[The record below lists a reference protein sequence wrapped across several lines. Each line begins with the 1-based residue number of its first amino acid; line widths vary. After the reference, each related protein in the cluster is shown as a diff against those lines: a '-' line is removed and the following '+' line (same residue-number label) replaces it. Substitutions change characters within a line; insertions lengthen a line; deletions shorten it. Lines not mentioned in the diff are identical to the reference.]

1 MIRVPWNKYETAILF
16 EASLQVIRD
25 KIKKKE
31 CIQQVSKTL
40 RQMAINQGIQIDD
53 LYRNINGIAM
63 QMTIMISIIEDKKS
77 SLHSSPKIFN
87 EMVNIYINDKLLF
100 HQILN
105 EAKVKA
111 SMITSNE
118 YNKIIKGDKE
128 MKDSAKNKFYTWLS
142 GEIPASQ
149 VSDYF
154 LIYQEI
160 NNICLR
166 KLMVGRLFDICEVV
180 LLNKIKNNIID
191 EAYSNKTKIEK
202 ALTLYEKYIKNH
214 YDNIK
219 SLQITQSDHADD
231 FELKKDI
238 KHKYIEYLRETE
250 MKTKSTTNLV
260 MSNTTGKVIN
270 SEVTKKNDSLE
281 IQANDY
287 VLDFTNIG
295 NLSYTRPTFFK
306 ILGVD
311 HANVHNWTILYVMII
326 SILYEKCSTI
336 IKALKSSKPSSG
348 KSDISDKY
356 GSHLMTAPRQF
367 APDLYVETNFSATD
381 ICKKISKLLNT
392 CNISYDDVEIHY
404 VKKSKNN
411 FCQSS
416 STRPRLQIT
425 NFEISRYENV
435 DFTQYYEILKAKFS
449 RGFRLNDNL
458 DVKKFRKYWNELCN
472 EENTLSNECIW
483 NYISHITIAYGKMSY
498 LPEMMIDE
506 ETKTKLINYIEETFS
521 NGKTAIYYEALYQT
535 FRDELDKGRIN
546 NAEMLKTYLKYTT
559 KNKYFLQK
567 TYIAIDSKAKV
578 DPTDEVRR
586 FLKSY
591 EMPMTTENIIKGLP
605 HLDKDKITF
614 ALSGNNSYEFVRNQK
629 GEYFH
634 ADIIE
639 FTDSEIARIEQ
650 WISDSITQNEYMSGK
665 ELTSLIDRYLPEIHE
680 QYTFL
685 TELGLR
691 DTIAYKLRGKFSFKS
706 KIISKY
712 GEDLNMDKVFT
723 HFGKNHTPF
732 SMEQLNA
739 LKDELGTTIYFD
751 SLYRYAMRVSKNEF
765 VSRDYADFDISAT
778 DDVIGQLCTGD
789 FISLKEVTLFGG
801 FPSCGYTWNSYLL
814 EYYVMYFSE
823 KFKLLHTNFN
833 MNSSVGAIVKKNAE
847 IETFDNVLVKALAES
862 SIALT
867 TDDALNYLCES
878 GLLARR
884 NYSTIDNIVSRAKTY
899 RAKKGE

>member
-1 MIRVPWNKYETAILF
+1 MIRVPWNKYETAILL
-16 EASLQVIRD
+16 EASLRVIRD
-25 KIKKKE
+25 KTKKKE
-31 CIQQVSKTL
+31 CIKQVSEAL
-40 RQMAINQGIQIDD
+40 RQMAINQGVQIDD
-53 LYRNINGIAM
+53 LYRNINGITM
-63 QMTIMISIIEDKKS
+63 QMTIMISVIERTKS
-77 SLHSSPKIFN
+77 PLHGSPKIFN
-87 EMVNIYINDKLLF
+87 EVVDIYESDKILF

-118 YNKIIKGDKE
+118 YDKIIKGDKE
-128 MKDSAKNKFYTWLS
+128 MKDSAENKFYIWLS
-142 GEIPASQ
+142 GKIPASQ
-149 VSDYF
+149 VSDYY

-160 NNICLR
+160 NDICLQ
-166 KLMVGRLFDICEVV
+166 KLMVGRLFDIFEVV
-180 LLNKIKNNIID
+180 LLNKIKNNIIN
-191 EAYSNKTKIEK
+191 EACSNKAKIEK
-202 ALTLYEKYIKNH
+202 ALTLYAKYIESQ

-219 SLQITQSDHADD
+219 KEQTTQSDPADD
-231 FELKKDI
+231 FELKKGI
-238 KHKYIEYLRETE
+238 RHKYIEYLRKTE
-250 MKTKSTTNLV
+250 KESIIVSYIADIDKCSKIAYECKYNKKSSLYLVESSSKLKSILELLEKNKSFIEYNNQKGHRPYNAIVCLILCLNESVMETKSTINLV
-260 MSNTTGKVIN
+260 MQNTTGKVIN
-270 SEVTKKNDSLE
+270 SEVTE
-281 IQANDY
+281 
-287 VLDFTNIG
+287 
-295 NLSYTRPTFFK
+295 
-306 ILGVD
+306 
-311 HANVHNWTILYVMII
+311 
-326 SILYEKCSTI
+326 
-336 IKALKSSKPSSG
+336 
-348 KSDISDKY
+348 
-356 GSHLMTAPRQF
+356 
-367 APDLYVETNFSATD
+367 
-381 ICKKISKLLNT
+381 
-392 CNISYDDVEIHY
+392 
-404 VKKSKNN
+404 KSKNN
-411 FCQSS
+411 SHQVSS
-416 STRPRLQIT
+416 SHSHLQTI
-425 NFEISRYENV
+425 NPEINRYENI
-435 DFTQYYEILKAKFS
+435 DFTLYYEILKVKFP
-449 RGFRLNDNL
+449 RGFRLNDKL
-458 DVKKFRKYWNELCN
+458 DIKKFRKYWNELCN
-472 EENTLSNECIW
+472 EENPLSNECIW
-483 NYISHITIAYGKMSY
+483 DYISHITIAHGKMSY

-546 NAEMLKTYLKYTT
+546 NAEMLKTYLEYTT

-639 FTDSEIARIEQ
+639 FTDSEITRIEQ

-680 QYTFL
+680 RYTFL

-723 HFGKNHTPF
+723 RFGKNHTPF

-847 IETFDNVLVKALAES
+847 IETFDDVLVKALAES

-884 NYSTIDNIVSRAKTY
+884 SYSTIDNIVSRAKTY